1 MFFAV
6 SLQWNSI
13 SGVSAAFFSDV
24 SQQSKTEHSSE
35 PRDEKPSISPWSA
48 REAKTSNKRV
58 MIESKNYLEAG
69 IVRQLENNGLRN
81 GEKEQQIK
89 QLLTYAYMAVTMYR
103 EMSPEDR
110 ILASQWHKRF
120 KRSFSFTR
128 FLRERQRSSRK
139 NSFPPA
145 PPYLDKE
152 VQDKDEIIS
161 LSPAR
166 VKKTLQVRQEL
177 FWNELLQYE
186 KKYDR
191 QMLLAFYYYWAE
203 KVIGRRKMKKEVVT
217 SWDTEYRLAAWS
229 KRSFNKNDEAA
240 AIRLERAKKLG
251 KQDTANVEQ
260 QKQIAVIRE
269 QENAKREAE
278 MEEARKSS
286 ISMEEYAKT
295 HPDSNLAKRFLKKER
310 KDV

>member
-1 MFFAV
+1 M
-6 SLQWNSI
+6 N
-13 SGVSAAFFSDV
+13 G
-24 SQQSKTEHSSE
+24 
-35 PRDEKPSISPWSA
+35 
-48 REAKTSNKRV
+48 SN
-58 MIESKNYLEAG
+58 NFLEAG
-69 IVRQLENNGLRN
+69 IVRLLENNGLRN

-89 QLLTYAYMAVTMYR
+89 QLLTHAYMAVSMYR

-110 ILASQWHKRF
+110 ILTSQWHKRF

-139 NSFPPA
+139 KSSPPA

-152 VQDKDEIIS
+152 EQDKDEISS

-166 VKKTLQVRQEL
+166 VKRTLQIRQEM

-186 KKYDR
+186 GKYDR

-203 KVIGRRKMKKEVVT
+203 KVTGRRKMKMEVET

-240 AIRLERAKKLG
+240 AIRLERAKRGAG
-251 KQDTANVEQ
+251 KQSTSGSAVANTAEQ
-260 QKQIAVIRE
+260 KAIAAQRE
-269 QENAKREAE
+269 AADAKREAE
-278 MEEARKSS
+278 MEEARKGS
-286 ISMEEYAKT
+286 ISLEEYAKT
-295 HPDSNLAKRFLKKER
+295 HPDSNLAKKFLKKEHR
-310 KDV
+310 EV

>member
-1 MFFAV
+1 M
-6 SLQWNSI
+6 Q
-13 SGVSAAFFSDV
+13 
-24 SQQSKTEHSSE
+24 EC
-35 PRDEKPSISPWSA
+35 EKF
-48 REAKTSNKRV
+48 
-58 MIESKNYLEAG
+58 LEAG
-69 IVRQLENNGLRN
+69 IVRQLENNGLKG

-89 QLLTYAYMAVTMYR
+89 LVLTHVYMAVSMYR

-110 ILASQWHKRF
+110 ILVSQWHKRF
-120 KRSFSFTR
+120 SKSFSLTK

-139 NSFPPA
+139 KSSPPA

-152 VQDKDEIIS
+152 VQDKDEIPS

-166 VKKTLQVRQEL
+166 VRKTLQVRQEM

-186 KKYDR
+186 GKYDR

-203 KVIGRRKMKKEVVT
+203 KVMGRRKMKMEVET

-251 KQDTANVEQ
+251 KQDTASVEQ